1 MSNRIVPFPGT
12 FDEREEH
19 TVMVPLARLA
29 LRATA
34 GPLRGQVFT
43 FGSKPF
49 VIGRAATCTI
59 AIPSQA
65 VSRTHARIE
74 FSNGSYWIIPEKTV
88 NGTRVNGSLV
98 QAPTQLGDNDKIAI
112 DDSAFVVACREPG
125 KELDFDDLPATPSQP
140 SVATGP
146 QAGSPIGRDSVTA
159 LSPSAPRYSAQIA
172 GQIEPRASQPS
183 LPAVQIDP
191 RYSQPNLGG
200 MEPPPAMYPGYPP
213 PYAYAAPQP
222 PKRNPG
228 LWLLAGV
235 GLLALVGGVVVAT
248 VKLVAPLPAIVPVP
262 APAVTVMQSLP
273 VPAPAPKPAPA
284 PAPGPVP
291 APAPAQV
298 AIEPRPA
305 PEAKPAGKAVLVV
318 ESTPVLASARG
329 TVIDV
334 VKVGTAI
341 KAATGVGH
349 VRLYSASFEA
359 AQGKLAAL
367 QKKYGTSEDYAD
379 FIAQAKQDYLAAGR
393 RREVKPIEA
402 EVDGMVTK
410 VKIRVG
416 DELRA
421 KQVVAEVAT
430 AKLTAPASAIEGTG
444 TACIVELASGAK
456 LEATLLAAGSTERTL
471 ALDHVPKDVAA
482 GNLGDVVIHCE

>member
-19 TVMVPLARLA
+19 TVMVPLTRLA

-49 VIGRAATCTI
+49 VIGRAATCMI

-65 VSRTHARIE
+65 VSRAHARIE

-98 QAPTQLGDNDKIAI
+98 QAPTQLGDRDKIAI

-125 KELDFDDLPATPSQP
+125 QDLDVEDLAATPSQP
-140 SVATGP
+140 PVAMGP
-146 QAGSPIGRDSVTA
+146 QNAPPQGRDSVTA
-159 LSPSAPRYSAQIA
+159 MSPAAPRYSAQIA
-172 GQIEPRASQPS
+172 GQIEPRASQPN

-191 RYSQPNLGG
+191 RYSQPHLGG
-200 MEPPPAMYPGYPP
+200 TDPPAAMYPGYPP
-213 PYAYAAPQP
+213 PYGYPAPQP
-222 PKRNPG
+222 PGRNVG

-248 VKLVAPLPAIVPVP
+248 VKLVAP
-262 APAVTVMQSLP
+262 APAV
-273 VPAPAPKPAPA
+273 A
-284 PAPGPVP
+284 PAPGPNPAVTIMQSVPVP
-291 APAPAQV
+291 APAPAPAQNLTPTPTPTP
-298 AIEPRPA
+298 IPA
-305 PEAKPAGKAVLVV
+305 PAAPAASGGKAVLVIA
-318 ESTPVLASARG
+318 SSPILALARG

-334 VKVGTAI
+334 AKVGTVI
-341 KAATGVGH
+341 KRGTGVGH

-359 AQGKLAAL
+359 AQSKLAAL
-367 QKKYGTSEDYAD
+367 QKQYGSSDDYAD
-379 FIAQAKQDYLAAGR
+379 FIAQAKQDYLAASR
-393 RREVKPIEA
+393 RREVKPIEC
-402 EVDGMVTK
+402 EVDGVVAS
-410 VKIRVG
+410 VKIRAG

-430 AKLTAPASAIEGTG
+430 AKITASAAAIDGTG
-444 TACIVELASGAK
+444 TKCVIELASGAK
-456 LEATLLAAGSTERTL
+456 LEGTLLAAGSSERTL
-471 ALDHVPKDVAA
+471 ALDRVPTGVAA
-482 GNLGDVVIHCE
+482 GTLGDVVIHCE